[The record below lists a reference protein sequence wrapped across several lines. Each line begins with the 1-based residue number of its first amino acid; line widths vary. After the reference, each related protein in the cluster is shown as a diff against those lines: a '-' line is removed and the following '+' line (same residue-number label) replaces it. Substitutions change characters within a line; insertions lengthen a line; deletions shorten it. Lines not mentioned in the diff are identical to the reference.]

1 MAKPAPPTPLE
12 EYLRLIDAEREQRP
26 AEAMLADEIIRLRSE
41 LEQATSP
48 DTLRD
53 IRKKERDRLAVL
65 LEGGDVSTLWPDGV
79 PVEGIRLLLRWD
91 NG

>member
-1 MAKPAPPTPLE
+1 MAKPTPLE
-12 EYLRLIDAEREQRP
+12 EYLRTIDAERESRP
-26 AEAMLADEIIRLRSE
+26 AEAMLADEIRNLRAT

-48 DTLRD
+48 EALRD

-65 LEGGDVSTLWPDGV
+65 LEGDEVRLLWPDGV